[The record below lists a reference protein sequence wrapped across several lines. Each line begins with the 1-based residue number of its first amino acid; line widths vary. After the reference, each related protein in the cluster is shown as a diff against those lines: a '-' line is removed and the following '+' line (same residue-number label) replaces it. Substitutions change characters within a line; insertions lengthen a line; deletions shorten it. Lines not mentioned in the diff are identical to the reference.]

1 MEVFRNLIKVTM
13 ISHHFTHVYVMN
25 GIINIHFDLINVH
38 LNIQLMRA
46 RNTDKDFMQKGVD

>member
-25 GIINIHFDLINVH
+25 GFNNIHFDLILIFNIVH
-38 LNIQLMRA
+38 IHI
-46 RNTDKDFMQKGVD
+46 